1 MHLLRENKL
10 PLILLVIA
18 IIPTIIIVPIDW
30 VYLQFTGIEFV
41 DITYGMIA
49 YMVFMPL
56 SLIIISGNII
66 YRVFYNKITLKY
78 NVIHLACFVLML
90 FFTITRFIGYG

>member
-1 MHLLRENKL
+1 M
-10 PLILLVIA
+10 A
-18 IIPTIIIVPIDW
+18 QIDW
-30 VYLQFTGIEFV
+30 IYLQITGTEFV

-49 YMVFMPL
+49 YLVFMPL
-56 SLIIISGNII
+56 SLTIILGNII
-66 YRVFYNKITLKY
+66 YRIFYNKIPLKY